1 MFRRHI
7 IMGNKRYLKNKAVPL
22 IQQGVR
28 LRKLYEGL
36 IDSISI
42 SKSKLV
48 CVMHLQPSEH
58 SDTYTVKIIY
68 KLSDFSPKVWLI
80 APSLKTVSGKRPH
93 HIYEVDEEGRCRLC
107 VYDPKLKEWNQ
118 QMFIAESFVP
128 WICTWLNTYEYW
140 VITGVWHYDETL
152 QSKVKAEKVGE

>member
-48 CVMHLQPSEH
+48 CVMHLQPSEQ

-68 KLSDFSPKVWLI
+68 KLSDLSPKVWLI

-140 VITGVWHYDETL
+140 VITGVWHYDETVR
-152 QSKVKAEKVGE
+152 SKAKAEKVGE

>member
-58 SDTYTVKIIY
+58 SETYTVKIIY

-80 APSLKTVSGKRPH
+80 DPSLKTVSGKRPH

-152 QSKVKAEKVGE
+152 GSKVKAEKVGE

>member
-7 IMGNKRYLKNKAVPL
+7 TMGNKRYLKNKAIPL
-22 IQQGVR
+22 IQQGIR
-28 LRKLYEGL
+28 LRNLYEGL

-42 SKSKLV
+42 SKSELV
-48 CVMHLQPSEH
+48 CIMHLQPSEH

-68 KLSDFSPKVWLI
+68 KISDFSPKVWLI
-80 APSLKTVSGKRPH
+80 SHSLKTVGGKRPH
-93 HIYEVDEEGRCRLC
+93 HIYEVDEEGHCRLC

-140 VITGVWHYDETL
+140 VITEEWHYDEAIR
-152 QSKVKAEKVGE
+152 SKGKSKKAGR

>member
-1 MFRRHI
+1 
-7 IMGNKRYLKNKAVPL
+7 MGNKRYLKNKAIPL

-28 LRKLYEGL
+28 LRKLYGSL

-42 SKSKLV
+42 SKSVLV
-48 CVMHLQPSEH
+48 CIMHLQPSEH

-68 KLSDFSPKVWLI
+68 KISDVSPKAWLI
-80 APSLKTVSGKRPH
+80 APNLKTVGGKKPH
-93 HIYEVDEEGRCRLC
+93 HIYEEDEAGHCRLC

-140 VITGVWHYDETL
+140 VITEEWHYDETIH
-152 QSKVKAEKVGE
+152 SKGKTKKAGR

>member
-42 SKSKLV
+42 SKSTLV
-48 CVMHLQPSEH
+48 CVMHLQPSEQ

-80 APSLKTVSGKRPH
+80 APSLKTVSGKRRH

-107 VYDPKLKEWNQ
+107 VNDNKLKE
-118 QMFIAESFVP
+118 
-128 WICTWLNTYEYW
+128 
-140 VITGVWHYDETL
+140 
-152 QSKVKAEKVGE
+152 

>member
-7 IMGNKRYLKNKAVPL
+7 IMGNKRYLKNKAIPL
-22 IQQGVR
+22 IQQGIR
-28 LRKLYEGL
+28 LRNLYEGL

-58 SDTYTVKIIY
+58 SETYTVKIIY

-80 APSLKTVSGKRPH
+80 DPSLKTVSGKRPH

-152 QSKVKAEKVGE
+152 GSKVKAEKVGE